1 MTPAPP
7 PYWETAKAALAGA
20 DPRMATL
27 IARAPQE
34 WLSGTGDPFLTLA
47 RAIVSQQI
55 SVKAA
60 DAIWAR
66 LAAQLG
72 AVAPTTLMSADPA
85 ALRGIGLSLRKVD
98 YLQDL
103 ATRMHDGRLNPAHW
117 ATLDD
122 EAVIAELVAVK
133 GIGRWTAEMFLIF
146 HLHRPDILPLDDIGL
161 QRGIAVHYN
170 GGERLPRAAIRALAE
185 RWAPWRTVATWYL
198 WRSFD
203 PQPVVY

>member
-1 MTPAPP
+1 VNATPP
-7 PYWETAKAALAGA
+7 PYWETAKAALAAA
-20 DPRMATL
+20 DPQMAEL
-27 IARAPQE
+27 IARVPQE
-34 WLSGTGDPFLTLA
+34 WLVGTGDPFLTLA

-66 LAAQLG
+66 LAAHLG
-72 AVAPTTLMSADPA
+72 SVQPTTLMAADPT
-85 ALRGIGLSLRKVD
+85 ALRTIGLSRRKVE

-103 ATRMHDGRLNPAHW
+103 ATRMHDGRLNPARW
-117 ATLDD
+117 PALDD
-122 EAVIAELVAVK
+122 DAVIAELVAVK

-146 HLHRPDILPLDDIGL
+146 HLHRPDVLPLDDIGL
-161 QRGIAVHYN
+161 QRGIAIHYN
-170 GGERLPRAAIRALAE
+170 GGERLSRAAMVALAK